1 MDDDLR
7 APRERRWWWCLGGA
21 TGKARVARMTT
32 KGKGVAK
39 LKERLLITQFKD
51 LDNCEIL

>member
-32 KGKGVAK
+32 KGEGVAK
-39 LKERLLITQFKD
+39 FKERVLITQFKD
-51 LDNCEIL
+51 LDISAML